1 MRRAVGIALALLLA
15 ASCSSPATPVLR
27 VVRFSQM
34 HPVTA
39 FDRSVNDA
47 AAAQRLHDALVS
59 LPVAQLRWCAIGY
72 GIGYRLTF
80 SDTGKTTLAAVVES
94 DGCREAVLPGDDR
107 RATSDAFWELFANTV
122 GLDARNTDELFPR
135 PLSFSRGTGSR
146 APALRDRFA
155 PRRL

>member
-1 MRRAVGIALALLLA
+1 MTRAVGLALAVLIA
-15 ASCSSPATPVLR
+15 ASCSTPSAAVLR
-27 VVRFSQM
+27 VSRFSEM
-34 HPVTA
+34 HPVTP
-39 FDRSVNDA
+39 FDRSINDA

-59 LPVAQLRWCAIGY
+59 LPAAQLRWCPVSF

-80 SDTGKTTLAAVVES
+80 SDTGRPTLVAVVES
-94 DGCREAVLPGDDR
+94 DGCRDAVLPGDDR

-146 APALRDRFA
+146 APVLRDRFA